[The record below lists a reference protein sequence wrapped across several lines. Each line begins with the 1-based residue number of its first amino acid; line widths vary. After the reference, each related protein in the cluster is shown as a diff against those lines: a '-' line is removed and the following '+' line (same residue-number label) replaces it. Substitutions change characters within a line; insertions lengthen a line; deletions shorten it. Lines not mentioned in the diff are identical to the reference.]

1 MLLQAAFEIRDYP
14 VIWEE
19 PSEQPVALESSIV
32 IPSPM
37 VILASGPR
45 EVPDFTVTNAW
56 HKLAIEYYIASIEI
70 LDTASAP
77 SLNDVNLRRKKTVS
91 FAVVKAREK
100 PLAASESL

>member
-1 MLLQAAFEIRDYP
+1 LLLQAAFEIRDSP

-32 IPSPM
+32 IPLPM
-37 VILASGPR
+37 AILASGPR

-56 HKLAIEYYIASIEI
+56 HKLAIEYIASIEI

-100 PLAASESL
+100 PWAASESL